1 MSRLRAQ
8 PAKPTNPA
16 RAQRAEPTNKVRAQ
30 PAKPTRKVR
39 AQRAEPTNKGTLV
52 ASTVH
57 FANRY
62 CNEMVRAQR
71 AVL

>member
-1 MSRLRAQ
+1 M
-8 PAKPTNPA
+8 
-16 RAQRAEPTNKVRAQ
+16 RAQ